1 MKKMMIGVLL
11 LALSGCAGL
20 KERTQQVT
28 WLEVLGTVGG
38 AAIGGVV
45 GSQFGAGFGGS
56 LYTAGGALVG
66 GTLGYATAR
75 RLAPTDQALYD
86 STANKALAEAR
97 PGEVLSWTNAE
108 TGNSG
113 IFRTVESYQAAD
125 GRLCRSYRTTVAFPD
140 AVEAGG
146 GTACRQTDGSWQQLS
161 DELG

>member
-1 MKKMMIGVLL
+1 MKKMMIGILV
-11 LALSGCAGL
+11 LALSGCASL
-20 KERTQQVT
+20 EERTKQVT

-38 AAIGGVV
+38 AAVGGVV
-45 GSQFGAGFGGS
+45 GAQFGAGFGGA
-56 LYTAGGALVG
+56 LYTAGGTLVG

-97 PGEVLSWTNAE
+97 PGEILGWKNAE

-113 IFRTVESYQAAD
+113 IFRTTETYQATD
-125 GRLCRSYRTTVAFPD
+125 GRLCRSYRTTVAFSD
-140 AVEAGG
+140 AVEASG
-146 GTACRQTDGSWQQLS
+146 GTACQQADGSWLRLS